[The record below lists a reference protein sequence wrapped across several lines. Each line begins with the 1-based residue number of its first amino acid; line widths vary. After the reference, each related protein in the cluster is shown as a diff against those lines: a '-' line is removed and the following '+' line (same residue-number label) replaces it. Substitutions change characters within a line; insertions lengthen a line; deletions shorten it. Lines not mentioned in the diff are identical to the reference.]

1 MKLLLCFCDKKA
13 RMLFFPTKY
22 FCMLQNKFSSGLHVA
37 KKNLAVLCRLQ
48 KSLAL
53 TRVQHPFLDCA
64 RSHLL
69 QAKIFAVVCVQQTFL
84 LEFAQSRILLLSANS
99 SKKFYFNVAY
109 CEKIPAVSCLAAR
122 GTLQ

>member
-1 MKLLLCFCDKKA
+1 M
-13 RMLFFPTKY
+13 
-22 FCMLQNKFSSGLHVA
+22 QNKFSSGLHVA
-37 KKNLAVLCRLQ
+37 KKFGVNMR
-48 KSLAL
+48 
-53 TRVQHPFLDCA
+53 TA

-99 SKKFYFNVAY
+99 SKKFYINVAY